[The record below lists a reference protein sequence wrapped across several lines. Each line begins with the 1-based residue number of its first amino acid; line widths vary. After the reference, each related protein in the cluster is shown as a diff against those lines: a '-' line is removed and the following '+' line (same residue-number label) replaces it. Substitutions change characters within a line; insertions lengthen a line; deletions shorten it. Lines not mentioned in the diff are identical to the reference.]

1 MDLAL
6 SFIVAVAAGV
16 VCHYIIKWLDSDKQ
30 PVTSLWIQT
39 FPHKNQEQKNPRM
52 ALRGFFVAVHYGIAL
67 SFCLL
72 ALQHMQFN
80 NTICNFNRKWVCPC
94 FSCLFMLYY
103 HPLQNPKK
111 PRSYKGFADFR
122 RKVIY
127 LLYMPSAAFVKC
139 PCKHGRLTH
148 CCAKMNRVF
157 VTFHT

>member
-16 VCHYIIKWLDSDKQ
+16 VCHYIIKWLDGDKQ

-80 NTICNFNRKWVCPC
+80 NTICKFNRQWVCSC

-103 HPLQNPKK
+103 HPLQNPKNQGLTRVS
-111 PRSYKGFADFR
+111 PISG
-122 RKVIY
+122 VGHIST
-127 LLYMPSAAFVKC
+127 YMPPRHSSDVHASMAA
-139 PCKHGRLTH
+139 RLI
-148 CCAKMNRVF
+148 AARK
-157 VTFHT
+157 

>member
-1 MDLAL
+1 MIYYQCYLLLYWYRKEVFTMDLAL

-80 NTICNFNRKWVCPC
+80 NTICKIDVIFSYPGSYSLRLSPHRRSEPPVQNFVHR
-94 FSCLFMLYY
+94 
-103 HPLQNPKK
+103 NPS
-111 PRSYKGFADFR
+111 SYESLHL
-122 RKVIY
+122 V
-127 LLYMPSAAFVKC
+127 
-139 PCKHGRLTH
+139 
-148 CCAKMNRVF
+148 
-157 VTFHT
+157 

>member
-16 VCHYIIKWLDSDKQ
+16 VCHYIIKWLDGDKQ

-72 ALQHMQFN
+72 ALQHTHFCASSIPEYQIQQY
-80 NTICNFNRKWVCPC
+80 TG
-94 FSCLFMLYY
+94 SCQKYNWQDTHFVIHLGKI
-103 HPLQNPKK
+103 PKCITK
-111 PRSYKGFADFR
+111 HLVNWAKHAIYKYSILI
-122 RKVIY
+122 IY
-127 LLYMPSAAFVKC
+127 MSIYE
-139 PCKHGRLTH
+139 
-148 CCAKMNRVF
+148 
-157 VTFHT
+157 